1 MRVVNYK
8 CTITNS
14 EIYSKIYS
22 RIHQEPEESARIHEN
37 PQDPK
42 ESVESLESKNPGSAF
57 SPLDVPVKCR
67 QDSIGILTVI

>member
-8 CTITNS
+8 CTINNT

-37 PQDPK
+37 PRESMRIHENPQDPK
-42 ESVESLESKNPGSAF
+42 ESVES
-57 SPLDVPVKCR
+57 VR
-67 QDSIGILTVI
+67 IYRI